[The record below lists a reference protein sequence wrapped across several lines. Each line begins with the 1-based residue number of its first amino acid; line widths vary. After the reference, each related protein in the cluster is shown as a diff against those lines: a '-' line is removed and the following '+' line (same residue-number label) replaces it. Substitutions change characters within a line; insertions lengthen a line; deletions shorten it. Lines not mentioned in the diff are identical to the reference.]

1 MTEELGKIEKPSVAS
16 FGEQRKLYLV
26 PLLYTGPDAPTE
38 YLERFERYWREV
50 DEQISNQE
58 SKIGRIARIYHESVT
73 LGGEEGLA
81 MMERLS
87 PSSHRI
93 ASEKCRQDAIL
104 EITEE
109 AELANECM
117 DWERC
122 LMMGFI
128 SQKAS
133 TTVSGFFREASQR
146 RYQFIAQKID
156 ETLPNDAVG
165 VLFIREGHSVQFPA
179 DITVF
184 MVAPPSL
191 DGIHR
196 WLRERPATA
205 EQSSVEEDA
214 AEQGSTEEDSADSPP
229 PDEAPPPTAETK
241 NG

>member
-1 MTEELGKIEKPSVAS
+1 MTEELGKIEKPSAAS
-16 FGEQRKLYLV
+16 FGKQRKLYLV
-26 PLLYTGPDAPTE
+26 PLLYAGPDAPAE
-38 YLERFERYWREV
+38 YLERFESYWREV

-58 SKIGRIARIYHESVT
+58 SKIGRVTRIYHESIA

-81 MMERLS
+81 MMERLN
-87 PSSHRI
+87 PPGHRI
-93 ASEKCRQDAIL
+93 ADEKCRQGAVL
-104 EITEE
+104 EVTEE

-122 LMMGFI
+122 LLIGFI
-128 SQKAS
+128 SQKAAA
-133 TTVSGFFREASQR
+133 TVSGFFREASQR
-146 RYQFIAQKID
+146 RYEFIAQRID
-156 ETLPNDAVG
+156 ETLPDKGVG

-184 MVAPPSL
+184 LVAPPSL

-205 EQSSVEEDA
+205 EKDAEEHS
-214 AEQGSTEEDSADSPP
+214 QPADEASPP
-229 PDEAPPPTAETK
+229 AGEVE